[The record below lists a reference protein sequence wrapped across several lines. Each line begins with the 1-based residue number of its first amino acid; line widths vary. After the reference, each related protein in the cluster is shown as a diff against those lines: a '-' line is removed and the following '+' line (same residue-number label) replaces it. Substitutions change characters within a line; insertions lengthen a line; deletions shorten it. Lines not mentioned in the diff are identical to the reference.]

1 MRLSERIKVIEQ
13 ALNLGLS
20 TCVEISIEKIEHG
33 DNSMPMFIQLNDYLW
48 IQNMGESYEAF
59 AVRTTAGAL
68 DVFRPRAPHEQLKL
82 IAKHPKLTREKWLE
96 KYSHI
101 TKGSANAKS

>member
-13 ALNLGLS
+13 ALNLGLG

-33 DNSMPMFIQLNDYLW
+33 DNSMPMYIQLNDHLW
-48 IQNMGESYEAF
+48 TQNMGESYLAF
-59 AVRTTAGAL
+59 ADRVTAGAL
-68 DVFRPRAPHEQLKL
+68 EVFRPRAPGDQLRL

-96 KYSHI
+96 KYSRI
-101 TKGSANAKS
+101 TKG